1 MRGIRGGIVRSDRT
15 GQQLV
20 IAGGLVAFVAL
31 GWTGLL
37 MPALIR
43 DIQGTLDVND
53 GDMGSA
59 YLLFTGAFLAGCL
72 VTGWGVPRLGRR
84 PILLG
89 GIGLLV
95 VGSVGALAPV
105 WPAFLGAPELRGF
118 GSGVVEVGV
127 QGLYLYAFS
136 GAFQTRA
143 ITSVHFCYSL
153 GATLAPV
160 ALATLLGVTVPW
172 QIAMALIAVP
182 WLVSLVLLGL
192 APMDGPART
201 LGVPSARL
209 RAGTALVAASVGIA
223 LYVACEA
230 GVSSWLVRFLED
242 ADLGLAATALT
253 LFWGA
258 MALSRLAVARFGS
271 GLPPESLAIGG
282 LLAAAAALLG
292 AVVIPQVHVS
302 IGLFAVAGFAFGP
315 VFPGIILLGGRIPG
329 RPDAVTSVLAS
340 TAVIGSIV
348 YPPLMGVISLGPGL
362 SVAMAGTAVLSAA
375 GAACIVVAARSV
387 APIPAVVEA

>member
-1 MRGIRGGIVRSDRT
+1 VRSDRT

-20 IAGGLVAFVAL
+20 IAGGLIAFVAL

-43 DIQGTLDVND
+43 EIQGDLDVND
-53 GDMGSA
+53 AAMGSA
-59 YLLFTGAFLAGCL
+59 YLLFTASFLVGCL
-72 VTGWGVPRLGRR
+72 VTGWSVPRLGRR
-84 PILLG
+84 PILVG

-95 VGSVGALAPV
+95 VGSVGALAPS
-105 WPAFLGAPELRGF
+105 WNAFLAAAILRGF
-118 GSGVVEVGV
+118 GSGVVEVGI
-127 QGLYLYAFS
+127 QGLYLYAFK
-136 GAFQTRA
+136 GPFQTRA

-153 GATLAPV
+153 GATLAPI
-160 ALATLLGVTVPW
+160 ALAGLLGLTVPW
-172 QIAMALIAVP
+172 QLAMALIAIP
-182 WLVSLVLLGL
+182 WLVALVLLAI

-201 LGVPSARL
+201 LGAPPARL
-209 RAGTALVAASVGIA
+209 RVGTALIAASVGIA

-258 MALSRLAVARFGS
+258 MSVSRLVVARFGNR
-271 GLPPESLAIGG
+271 LPPEALAVGG
-282 LLAAAAALLG
+282 LLAASASLLG
-292 AVVIPQVHVS
+292 AVVIPEVHVS
-302 IGLFAVAGFAFGP
+302 IGMFAVAGFAFGP
-315 VFPGIILLGGRIPG
+315 VFPGVILLGGRIPG

-340 TAVIGSIV
+340 TAVVGSIV

-362 SVAMAGTAVLSAA
+362 AVAMAGTAVLAA
-375 GAACIVVAARSV
+375 LGAGCVVVAARAATPVMAV
-387 APIPAVVEA
+387 AEA

>member
-1 MRGIRGGIVRSDRT
+1 MPSERS

-20 IAGGLVAFVAL
+20 IAGGLIAFVAL

-43 DIQGTLDVND
+43 DIQRELGVND

-59 YLLFTGAFLAGCL
+59 YLLFTVAFLAGCL
-72 VTGWGVPRLGRR
+72 VTGWGVPRVGRR
-84 PILLG
+84 PVLVG

-95 VGSVGALAPV
+95 IGSLAV
-105 WPAFLGAPELRGF
+105 LTASWSVFLGAAVLRGL

-127 QGLYLYAFS
+127 QGLYLYAFT

-143 ITSVHFCYSL
+143 ITSIHFCYSL

-160 ALATLLGVTVPW
+160 ALAALLGVEVPW
-172 QIAMALIAVP
+172 QVAMALIAGAWVVA
-182 WLVSLVLLGL
+182 LGLLAL

-201 LGVPSARL
+201 LGLPPSRL
-209 RAGTALVAASVGIA
+209 RPGTALVAAAVGIA
-223 LYVACEA
+223 LYVACEV
-230 GVSSWLVRFLED
+230 GVSSWLVRFLEA
-242 ADLGLAATALT
+242 ADIGLAATALT
-253 LFWGA
+253 MFWGA
-258 MALSRLAVARFGS
+258 MAISRLAVARFGNRQ
-271 GLPPESLAIGG
+271 PPEALAVGG
-282 LLAAAAALLG
+282 LLLAAGALLG
-292 AVVIPQVHVS
+292 AVLVPVVHVS

-315 VFPGIILLGGRIPG
+315 VFPGIILLGGRIHG

-340 TAVIGSIV
+340 TAVVGSIV

-362 SVAMAGTAVLSAA
+362 PVAMAGTAVLSAV
-375 GAACIVVAARSV
+375 AALCVIVAARSV
-387 APIPAVVEA
+387 APIRVPVEA